1 MKHSLTS
8 GSIWRGML
16 FFALPIL
23 LGNIFQQLY
32 NTADAFIVGRF
43 LDKNAYAAVSSSGSL
58 IFLLVGFFNG
68 IAVGAG
74 VVIARYYGAKDN
86 EKLQTAVHTTLAFGL
101 TAGIVLTV
109 LGMTLTPQLLRL
121 MKTDADVLPNSIDYF
136 RMYFAG
142 SIAIVMYN
150 LCVGILQAVGD
161 SRHPLYYL
169 ILSSLVNIALD
180 LLFVGVFHWGV
191 WSAALATSISQFVS
205 LGLCI
210 FRLCHY
216 DTVYRVCLR
225 KIRFHL
231 PMLKQVIHFGLP
243 SGVQN
248 SIIAFANVIVQSNI
262 NAFGSNAM
270 AGCGTYAKL
279 EGFAFLPITC
289 FTMALT
295 TFVSQNLG
303 AHQYE
308 RVKKGVRFGIVCST
322 TLAECI
328 GVVLFLLA
336 GPLVAIFQNDPAVI
350 EIGVRQAHVEA
361 LFFCFL
367 AFAHCIAGIMRGAGK
382 PTVPMFI
389 MLAIWC
395 VLRSGS
401 VAGHGLP
408 DAACARLGGMRHA
421 GNVILLR
428 EMRHALLV
436 AVGDDAKR
444 DACILHPGDPVQKRL
459 LRPVRRVGKHG
470 VVEVHQQEAD
480 AMLTKK
486 RRADLRDGLENE
498 VR

>member
-1 MKHSLTS
+1 M
-8 GSIWRGML
+8 
-16 FFALPIL
+16 
-23 LGNIFQQLY
+23 
-32 NTADAFIVGRF
+32 
-43 LDKNAYAAVSSSGSL
+43 
-58 IFLLVGFFNG
+58 
-68 IAVGAG
+68 
-74 VVIARYYGAKDN
+74 
-86 EKLQTAVHTTLAFGL
+86 
-101 TAGIVLTV
+101 
-109 LGMTLTPQLLRL
+109 
-121 MKTDADVLPNSIDYF
+121 
-136 RMYFAG
+136 
-142 SIAIVMYN
+142 
-150 LCVGILQAVGD
+150 
-161 SRHPLYYL
+161 
-169 ILSSLVNIALD
+169 NIALD

-336 GPLVAIFQNDPAVI
+336 EPLVAIFQNDPAVI

-361 LFFCFL
+361 LFFCPL
-367 AFAHCIAGIMRGAGK
+367 HRGHYARRWQADGAD
-382 PTVPMFI
+382 VHHACH
-389 MLAIWC
+389 LVCAARGLYLHRRAAC
-395 VLRSGS
+395 GQNRRHL
-401 VAGHGLP
+401 HGLS
-408 DAACARLGGMRHA
+408 AHLGRELYHFPH
-421 GNVILLR
+421 LL
-428 EMRHALLV
+428 
-436 AVGDDAKR
+436 
-444 DACILHPGDPVQKRL
+444 P
-459 LRPVRRVGKHG
+459 
-470 VVEVHQQEAD
+470 
-480 AMLTKK
+480 
-486 RRADLRDGLENE
+486 
-498 VR
+498 